1 MAPNNGHQHVCVRA
15 HWEWGKKEILWLP
28 SAVRQVRFLKRAQ
41 CILYLTSSFISLS
54 SPWNSTCTSKSK
66 SRTFRSFGLH
76 AKVPYNSSPWKW
88 MMKGKDT
95 SVASME
101 GLLLRRGTVS
111 CRAVQSRAVPCSTVP
126 YLYRVY
132 LSAPYRSCHM
142 TTYDKTGDIILKTL
156 TFLTVR

>member
-111 CRAVQSRAVPCSTVP
+111 CRAVQSRAVPWRTVT
-126 YLYRVY
+126 YRAVPKPSVPVRTVSW
-132 LSAPYRSCHM
+132 LSH
-142 TTYDKTGDIILKTL
+142 DN
-156 TFLTVR
+156 VW